1 MTFSSS
7 WSLVKA
13 SMPGLGTGTGA
24 SGAILA
30 STLVR
35 ALKAALE
42 GACMAELEI
51 MAASILV

>member
-13 SMPGLGTGTGA
+13 SMPGLGTGTDA
-24 SGAILA
+24 SGATLA